1 MTQRQA
7 HLRSDAASD
16 IDDAIAYM
24 RGEANDKVALAFID
38 ALEVG
43 INHIARSPHAGS
55 LRFAYD
61 LGIPD
66 VHVWGLK
73 RFPYMIF
80 YVALGDRIDIW
91 RVLHTRRDIPGTL
104 VEVIPE

>member
-7 HLRSDAASD
+7 HLRSRAASD
-16 IDDAIAYM
+16 VDDAIAYL
-24 RGEANDKVALAFID
+24 RGDASDAVARAFID

-61 LGIPD
+61 LGIPELRA
-66 VHVWGLK
+66 WSLK

-80 YVALGDRIDIW
+80 YVALGDQIDIW
-91 RVLHTRRDIPGTL
+91 RVLHTRRDMPGTFTADD
-104 VEVIPE
+104 